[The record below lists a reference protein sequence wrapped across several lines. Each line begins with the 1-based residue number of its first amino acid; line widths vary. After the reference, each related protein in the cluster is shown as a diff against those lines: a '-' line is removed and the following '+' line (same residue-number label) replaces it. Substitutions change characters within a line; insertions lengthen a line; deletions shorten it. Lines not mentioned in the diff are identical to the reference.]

1 MDSFEPCTVDIDVE
15 NIEAESA
22 NIVVDQVSSIE
33 QLTDPADKGD
43 ADIVAELWEDPMA
56 HNIATNFGM
65 DVVEEPNLP
74 QIPIAPADE
83 VQQEAEAN
91 PPTSIVPVPDP
102 YEWTDDVVDQIKD
115 LHSGHALPQM
125 VPPPLWV
132 TRSSNVIHQEP
143 Q

>member
-1 MDSFEPCTVDIDVE
+1 MAVE
-15 NIEAESA
+15 NVEAESA
-22 NIVVDQVSSIE
+22 KMVVDQVSSIE
-33 QLTDPADKGD
+33 QPADPADKGD
-43 ADIVAELWEDPMA
+43 DNIVAELWEDPMA
-56 HNIATNFGM
+56 FANNFGM

-74 QIPIAPADE
+74 QPPLAPADE
-83 VQQEAEAN
+83 VQQEAEVN
-91 PPTSIVPVPDP
+91 PLTSIVPVPDP